1 MITLINL
8 FVNLQIGKKVDF
20 SVLTLTQPGCI
31 MCLGVICL
39 FYNDGIIP
47 IEIFSVSRLSWI
59 GDEFYVRPRAH
70 AALVYRI
77 KGNADFVFDDSFR
90 INTGAGEIFYCPA
103 NVGYSV
109 TYDDGE
115 IIAIH
120 FSGEGFGNSPE
131 VISASVSA
139 KAQALFERAH
149 SVWLDNRR
157 NCKLELASVF
167 FGILAVCF
175 SDEQSVVRTESP
187 FDKATRYFVENA
199 FRSDM
204 SISDVCS
211 DYYISESGFRKYF
224 NTKYGISPVK
234 YITEMRLRRAEKL
247 LLETDDT
254 VESIALQC
262 GYEDVK
268 YFCRV
273 FHKHRRC
280 TPTHFR
286 RY

>member
-1 MITLINL
+1 MITEKTI

-20 SVLTLTQPGCI
+20 SVLTLTQLWCI
-31 MCLGVICL
+31 IPSGVICL
-39 FYNDGIIP
+39 FYNEAIMP
-47 IEIFSVSRLSWI
+47 IEIFSVSRLSWSAST
-59 GDEFYVRPRAH
+59 FKVPSRAH

-77 KGNADFVFDDSFR
+77 KGSANFVFDNDLG
-90 INTGAGEIFYCPA
+90 INTCEGEIFYCPA

-131 VISASVSA
+131 VIKASVSA
-139 KAQALFERAH
+139 KAQSLFERAY

-157 NCKLELASVF
+157 NCKLELVSVF
-167 FGILAVCF
+167 FEILSVCYA
-175 SDEQSVVRTESP
+175 DEQSDARPESP
-187 FDKATRYFVENA
+187 FDKATRYFVDNA
-199 FRSDM
+199 FRSDLL
-204 SISDVCS
+204 ISDVCS
-211 DYYISESGFRKYF
+211 FYYISESGFRKHF
-224 NTKYGISPVK
+224 NTKYGMSPVK

-247 LLETDDT
+247 LIETDDT
-254 VESIALQC
+254 VESIAMQC

-273 FHKHRRC
+273 FYKHRRC